1 MRVPAPLPADNAAR
15 FYSALKET
23 PYEEHVKIILMT
35 GEGLNISKMN
45 MDLWQPISPLR
56 VESMADMSVRLTD
69 EQYAAG
75 VLPGSG
81 SGPLPPSF
89 EGTEQ
94 RCFKNMFVCAHD
106 IATKKWQLHAYG
118 QHLVRHYQ
126 GGELVRSM
134 PEQQPPG
141 EGTLPPLPPE
151 SVLRQLGKRRKGGR
165 KGGGGGEDA
174 SSSSGSGA
182 DGEVQL
188 RIVFQKREG
197 NDRQLLNAGEL
208 VERCNAWRYTAPSGA
223 RVRALCWEVR
233 CFPLPLAPLVACCLL
248 DAQADAAQLQYN
260 AMVLPQHGCPA
271 EMPAG

>member
-1 MRVPAPLPADNAAR
+1 
-15 FYSALKET
+15 
-23 PYEEHVKIILMT
+23 
-35 GEGLNISKMN
+35 
-45 MDLWQPISPLR
+45 
-56 VESMADMSVRLTD
+56 
-69 EQYAAG
+69 
-75 VLPGSG
+75 
-81 SGPLPPSF
+81 
-89 EGTEQ
+89 
-94 RCFKNMFVCAHD
+94 MFVCAHD

-188 RIVFQKREG
+188 RIVFQKRG
-197 NDRQLLNAGEL
+197 GGDRQLDNAAEL